1 MSRVYL
7 FKVVGCNYDSKK
19 EEVYL
24 LSNEQEEALL
34 VGEIL
39 GDLAKQ
45 SLILRNE
52 NGNKRP
58 IDYVEVVSINDG
70 KVVTKF

>member
-1 MSRVYL
+1 MSKYL
-7 FKVVGCNYDSKK
+7 FKVIGLNFDSEK

-34 VGEIL
+34 VAEIL

-45 SLILRNE
+45 ELILRNE
-52 NGNKRP
+52 NGSKRP
-58 IDYVEVVSINDG
+58 IDYVQVVELSTG
-70 KVVTKF
+70 KIIEKF